1 MSLREPTAPALP
13 SWVRTAAP
21 VGVGILGLVAWVLY
35 VDVAAAAPRMLP
47 SPIAIAQ
54 EFVLRWNIIAE
65 GMAVTATNAFVGL
78 TAGSLIAIALAALAA
93 AIRPID
99 GMLAPLVAALA
110 VIPIVAMYPASAA
123 ITACS
128 ASAWSQLATCAS
140 SVCASSSF
148 RWTSSYFR
156 ETVSSSSRSAFIF
169 AIAALFSSI
178 HFRVRSASAT
188 IAFASSSWDWMRS
201 RSSWRSETRASRSSK
216 RTAMGRRWK

>member
-78 TAGSLIAIALAALAA
+78 IAGSLIAIALAALA
-93 AIRPID
+93 
-99 GMLAPLVAALA
+99 VAR
-110 VIPIVAMYPASAA
+110 
-123 ITACS
+123 T
-128 ASAWSQLATCAS
+128 
-140 SVCASSSF
+140 
-148 RWTSSYFR
+148 R
-156 ETVSSSSRSAFIF
+156 
-169 AIAALFSSI
+169 
-178 HFRVRSASAT
+178 
-188 IAFASSSWDWMRS
+188 
-201 RSSWRSETRASRSSK
+201 TRASRPPS
-216 RTAMGRRWK
+216 R